1 MTTLVGL
8 EVAGRPVLVAG
19 GGPVAARR
27 AQALADDGAQVMVV
41 APRLCES
48 LVDLVLN
55 DTVTWRDRGVVRD
68 DLDGMWL
75 VQAATDDADLN
86 AQLCRWATEQ
96 RTWSV
101 CASAV
106 ELGTARTP
114 ATARQAGLVIGVA
127 SQGAPD
133 PTRVAAIRDRLAAIL
148 TISAEL
154 VEAGR

>member
-8 EVAGRPVLVAG
+8 EVAARPVLIAG

-27 AQALADDGAQVMVV
+27 ARALADDGALVTVV

-48 LVDLVLN
+48 LVDLVVHGV
-55 DTVTWRDRGVVRD
+55 VTWRGRGVVRG

-86 AQLCRWATEQ
+86 AQVCRWATEQ

-133 PTRVAAIRDRLAAIL
+133 PTRVAAVRDRLAGVLA
-148 TISAEL
+148 TAEL
-154 VEAGR
+154 EEVCR

>member
-19 GGPVAARR
+19 GGRVAARR
-27 AQALADDGAQVMVV
+27 ARALADDGALVTVV

-55 DTVTWRDRGVVRD
+55 DAVTWRGRGVVHG

-86 AQLCRWATEQ
+86 AQVCRWATQQ

-114 ATARQAGLVIGVA
+114 ATARHAGLVIGVT

-133 PTRVAAIRDRLAAIL
+133 PTRVAAVRDRLAETL
-148 TISAEL
+148 TTTAEL
-154 VEAGR
+154 VEVGR

>member
-8 EVAGRPVLVAG
+8 EVAGRPVLVVG

-27 AQALADDGAQVMVV
+27 ARALADDGAQVTVV

-48 LVDLVLN
+48 LVHLVLHGA
-55 DTVTWRDRGVVRD
+55 VTWRGRGVARG

-75 VQAATDDADLN
+75 VQAATGDADLN
-86 AQLCRWATEQ
+86 AQVCRWATEQ

-101 CASAV
+101 CTSAV

-133 PTRVAAIRDRLAAIL
+133 PTRVAAVRDRLAAFL
-148 TISAEL
+148 TTTAEL